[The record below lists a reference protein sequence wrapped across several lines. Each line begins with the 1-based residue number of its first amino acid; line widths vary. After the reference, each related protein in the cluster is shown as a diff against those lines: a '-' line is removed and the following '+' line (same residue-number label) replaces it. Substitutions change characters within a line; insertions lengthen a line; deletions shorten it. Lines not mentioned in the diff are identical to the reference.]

1 MAREKSL
8 SPGLLRKCPPIKFA
22 SLTKNIIIIIGYT
35 NDIKKMFRIE
45 MILKSTFWNIV
56 CAGRT
61 SLSHALLAGYFLSEK
76 ILIHLKFVLAGLV
89 IL

>member
-1 MAREKSL
+1 MAREKIIESGTFEEV
-8 SPGLLRKCPPIKFA
+8 SPWNFV
-22 SLTKNIIIIIGYT
+22 SLTKNLIIIIGYT
-35 NDIKKMFRIE
+35 NDIKKMFRLE

-76 ILIHLKFVLAGLV
+76 ILIHLKFVLAGIV